1 MKQKTASVIEKTPAR
16 KDRYYEARGGRKTA
30 TAVARIFHGKGG
42 ITVNGKEYAAYFREE
57 ADQEKV
63 REPFLAVGQADALA
77 ASVKVAGS
85 GIHAQA
91 EAVRH
96 ALSRALLKLNETFK
110 KPLRVRGF
118 LTRDARMV
126 ERKKY
131 GLKKARRAP
140 QWSKR

>member
-1 MKQKTASVIEKTPAR
+1 MTKAQEKEATR
-16 KDRYYEARGGRKTA
+16 SERYYQARGGRKTA
-30 TAVARIFHGKGG
+30 TAVARIFRGKGE
-42 ITVNGKEYAAYFREE
+42 ITVNDKAYAAYFREE

-63 REPFLAVGQADALA
+63 REPFLVVGQTDALA
-77 ASVKVAGS
+77 ASVRVAGG

-91 EAVRH
+91 EAVRN

-110 KPLRVRGF
+110 KPLRVRGY
-118 LTRDARMV
+118 LTRDARAV